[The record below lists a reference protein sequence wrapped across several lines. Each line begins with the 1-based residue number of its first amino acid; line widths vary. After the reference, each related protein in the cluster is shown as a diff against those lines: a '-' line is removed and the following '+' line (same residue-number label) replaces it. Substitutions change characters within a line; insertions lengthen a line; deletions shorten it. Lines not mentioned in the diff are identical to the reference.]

1 MSIKKTLVAAVGAA
15 MLSTPLLVSTAS
27 AEDVHH
33 ITFLGYRTGPF
44 AVGGAVIA
52 NGYSDYITM
61 INERDGGINGVKVVN
76 EECETGYA
84 TPRGV
89 ECYERLKNNG
99 TVGTA
104 LVQPNSTGITY
115 ALLDKTRA
123 DKIPV
128 MTMGFGRTDAA
139 NGAVFP
145 YTFPIVATYW
155 SQATAIIKFIAGQEG
170 GYDKL
175 KGKKI
180 AHLYLESA
188 YGKEPI
194 PIFKQLGEQ
203 HGFSVHEFPVP
214 FASGS
219 EQKAVWLQISRRLR
233 PDYVVLWGWGVM
245 NATAIKEAI
254 ATGFPLDRMIGN
266 WWSASEQ
273 DVVPSGAAAKGFR
286 GVDMMGVGAS
296 FGVHKDILKHVHDKG
311 KTKTPRDQVGD
322 VLYNRGMLM
331 AALSVESIRTA
342 MGKFG
347 NKPMNGE
354 QTAWGMENLNLT
366 ADRLKELGFGGALAP
381 IKLSCSDHEGGGRFL
396 FKQWDGSKFVQTGDW
411 VEGDASVVRPII
423 DKSSMQYAK
432 EKKITPR
439 DCG

>member
-1 MSIKKTLVAAVGAA
+1 MTIRKTLMAAIGVAALSLPTLAA
-15 MLSTPLLVSTAS
+15 TTAS
-27 AEDVHH
+27 AEEMHH
-33 ITFLGYRTGPF
+33 ITFLGYRSGPF

-52 NGYSDYITM
+52 NGYGDYIKM
-61 INERDGGINGVKVVN
+61 INARDGGINGVKVVA

-89 ECYERLKNNG
+89 ECYERLKG
-99 TVGTA
+99 SGSVGTA

-115 ALLDKTRA
+115 ALLDKSRA

-145 YTFPIVATYW
+145 YVFPIVATYW
-155 SQATAIIKFIAGQEG
+155 SQATAIIKFIAAQEG

-194 PIFKQLGEQ
+194 PIFNQLGKQ

-219 EQKAVWLQISRRLR
+219 EQKAVWLQISRRLK

-254 ATGFPLDRMIGN
+254 ATGYPLDHMIGN

-286 GVDMMGVGAS
+286 GVDMMGVANYP
-296 FGVHKDILKHVHDKG
+296 VHKDILKHVHDAKNSAG
-311 KTKTPRDQVGD
+311 PREHVGQ

-342 MGKFG
+342 MEKFG
-347 NKPMNGE
+347 NKPMSGE
-354 QTAWGMENLNLT
+354 QTAWGMENLDLT
-366 ADRLKELGFGGALAP
+366 AEKLANLGFKGAMAP
-381 IKLSCSDHEGGGRFL
+381 VKLSCSDHEGGGRFL
-396 FKQWDGSKFVQTGDW
+396 FKQWDGSKFVKTGDW
-411 VEGDASVVRPII
+411 LEGDASVVRPLIE
-423 DKSSMQYAK
+423 KSSMQYAK

-439 DCG
+439 KC